1 MHAAETNLLKL
12 LQGSKVFLVP
22 NFQRRYSWRKAEW
35 EQLWDDLV
43 RECRRT
49 HDTEAQSLNGHFL
62 GSVVLHPA
70 PGGAS
75 VLMKHLVVDGQQRLT
90 TVLVLI
96 AALRDVGEKLK
107 VEGWNPEEY
116 NVKYLVNAYDTEY
129 PDRLVPTK
137 LDRKAYVATV
147 RDRVPTEGLGQAYTF
162 FAKKIRE
169 VVTNGDEGARI
180 PLKTIADTLLL
191 HMLVVEI
198 NTTPGDSVNNIFNRL
213 NSRGMQ
219 LSPADL
225 VRNELLLNLNEQ
237 QADDAYEKF
246 WMPMEHNLVQL
257 KINGSRDDRKFVSFL
272 WAREVVSEPSTTQS
286 NLFLTFEKR
295 FREQLRDLPSAARAE
310 KALEIF
316 EDVHADHEL
325 FVLMQDPLSSAYATS
340 PIGQPLRMALDRLRR
355 WGSDPCVPLTLWLL
369 KSASNGSIEEHE
381 AISAI
386 DVMLSYL
393 VRRVLAGIPT
403 NQLNRLLTPI
413 ASQLASRGEKALVVR
428 LTEIL
433 SMHGYHWPS
442 DAEVLGTV
450 TRTQL
455 YLSARKQVN
464 YLLTMAERSLEPHE
478 QVDTSTLTVEHVMPQ
493 SVLTAPAW
501 TDYLEK
507 AGVQIGEA
515 VAVMHTLGNLTL
527 VASAYNSEMSNR
539 GFRAKKEE
547 LGASPLRINNAVA
560 QAETW
565 LPADI
570 EARSTE
576 LADLFLRQL
585 RGPATAVPAPSPS
598 DQAAEQLDKLEN
610 ALQALPEGAWTS
622 EGALQEYL
630 GRVVDEVRGLV
641 NELGPEIA
649 RLVRDKSGGIPG
661 WLAPDL
667 REGVLLQT
675 FEALPTSYVDAAGLG
690 RLEERSELIAEG
702 IFEGSDGVHNGE
714 TSLS

>member
-1 MHAAETNLLKL
+1 
-12 LQGSKVFLVP
+12 
-22 NFQRRYSWRKAEW
+22 
-35 EQLWDDLV
+35 
-43 RECRRT
+43 
-49 HDTEAQSLNGHFL
+49 
-62 GSVVLHPA
+62 
-70 PGGAS
+70 
-75 VLMKHLVVDGQQRLT
+75 
-90 TVLVLI
+90 
-96 AALRDVGEKLK
+96 
-107 VEGWNPEEY
+107 
-116 NVKYLVNAYDTEY
+116 
-129 PDRLVPTK
+129 
-137 LDRKAYVATV
+137 
-147 RDRVPTEGLGQAYTF
+147 
-162 FAKKIRE
+162 
-169 VVTNGDEGARI
+169 
-180 PLKTIADTLLL
+180 
-191 HMLVVEI
+191 
-198 NTTPGDSVNNIFNRL
+198 
-213 NSRGMQ
+213 MQ

-257 KINGSRDDRKFVSFL
+257 KSNGRRDDRKFVSFL

-286 NLFLTFEKR
+286 NLFLSFEKR

-340 PIGQPLRMALDRLRR
+340 PIGEPLRQALDRLRR
-355 WGSDPCVPLTLWLL
+355 WGSDPCVPLALWLL
-369 KSASNGSIEEHE
+369 KSASTGSLEEHE
-381 AISAI
+381 AVSAI

-413 ASQLASRGEKALVVR
+413 ASQLASRGDKPLVGR

-433 SMHGYHWPS
+433 SMQGYHWPS

-493 SVLTAPAW
+493 SVLTAPEW
-501 TDYLEK
+501 TEYLET
-507 AGVQIGEA
+507 AGVQVGQA

-527 VASAYNSEMSNR
+527 VAGPYNSEMSNR
-539 GFRAKKEE
+539 GFPAKKEE
-547 LGASPLRINNAVA
+547 LSASPLRINNAVA

-565 LPADI
+565 LPSDI
-570 EARSTE
+570 EARSKE

-585 RGPATAVPAPSPS
+585 PAPATSGPAPSLT

-649 RLVRDKSGGIPG
+649 RLVRDKSGGIPS

-667 REGVLLQT
+667 REGVLSQT
-675 FEALPTSYVDAAGLG
+675 FEAQPDSYVDAAELG
-690 RLEERSELIAEG
+690 RLDERSELVAEG
-702 IFEGSDGVHNGE
+702 LFEGSEGLYNGE
-714 TSLS
+714 TSVS